1 MHSFDGGVG
10 GGLQLARE
18 CLDLFLTAEQVGSQG
33 VFVGNKTLP
42 VSYWN
47 EFFFFFFF

>member
-18 CLDLFLTAEQVGSQG
+18 CLDLFLTAEQVGSEG
-33 VFVGNKTLP
+33 AICGK
-42 VSYWN
+42 
-47 EFFFFFFF
+47 